1 MKVHTIIFGGILV
14 IGILISGCG
23 AEPTSQEQAEAN
35 MPNPASVYCEEQG
48 GRLEIRS
55 DANGQYGVCI
65 FEDGSECDEW
75 AFFRGECAPGGQVNP
90 PTSEAPA
97 TGDVQAEQP
106 AYTNETYGFTLN
118 PPSDWVIE
126 EHGDYLLLKHP
137 GYAFFLGYQW
147 ANEDPKPFRTGMP
160 AGEFVE
166 GGEALLLGQPIP
178 RKILVYEGKNKVV
191 DYGGRIKI
199 GDLVIVMYLDGQE
212 TETVPYQD
220 IDIPPEVIAAADQII
235 ASFGFSSGKTPAI
248 ERNP

>member
-1 MKVHTIIFGGILV
+1 MKKHTIIFGGILV

-75 AFFRGECAPGGQVNP
+75 AYFRGECSPGSSGSQPTSEVIVPDEVQPGGQ
-90 PTSEAPA
+90 
-97 TGDVQAEQP
+97 

-118 PPSDWVIE
+118 YPSDWMIE
-126 EHGDYLLLKHP
+126 EHEEYFLLKYP

-147 ANEDPKPFRTGMP
+147 ADEDPKPFRTGMP
-160 AGEFVE
+160 SGEFVG

-178 RKILVYEGKNKVV
+178 KNVLVFEGKNKVV

-212 TETVPYQD
+212 TETVAYQD
-220 IDIPPEVIAAADQII
+220 IDIPPEIIATADQVI
-235 ASFGFSSGKTPAI
+235 ASFALTSGETPAI